1 MEKFRQTGRTEKM
14 LQKAISS
21 RLNGYGVTVICLYNH
36 QANCFKRY
44 FDKNL
49 FVGKIQVRFLLNG
62 LNVLSCGFNNGTII
76 WDQFTLL
83 GTSRHHKVFF
93 DHTVIEYKFP
103 EIADDYN
110 FLMSVIDN

>member
-1 MEKFRQTGRTEKM
+1 MEKFRQTGRTTNM

-36 QANCFKRY
+36 QANVFMRY

-49 FVGKIQVRFLLNG
+49 FVGKI
-62 LNVLSCGFNNGTII
+62 NVLSGGFNNGIII
-76 WDQFTLL
+76 WEQFTLF
-83 GTSRHHKVFF
+83 GTRSHHKVFF